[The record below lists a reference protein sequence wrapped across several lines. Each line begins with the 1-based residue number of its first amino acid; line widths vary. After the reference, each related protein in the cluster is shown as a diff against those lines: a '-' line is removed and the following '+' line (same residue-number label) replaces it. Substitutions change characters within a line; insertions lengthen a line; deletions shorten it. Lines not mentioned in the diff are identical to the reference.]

1 MTLIK
6 LNFNTFK
13 MKLINKLF
21 KNLKVYINKNS
32 YLPLSYTIP
41 FYKVF
46 IMLVKF
52 KEIYKI
58 LIENT

>member
-52 KEIYKI
+52 KEIYRI